1 MKHVKICTV
10 VTGSNRDE
18 FLSNLEK
25 IQDLSNCIE
34 LRIDYIADLTK
45 DDVKTIKDKTKKEAI
60 VTCRSKA
67 EGGIFTGSEDQ
78 RIEILQTAMDAG
90 FDHIDIELAT
100 LEAHQFEKN
109 DDTKLIISYH
119 NFTETPKYWKLHPIM
134 NKMYKYEPDVVKIA
148 TKVKTD
154 NDVHTLFRLIVDKDN
169 DDQWIIVGMGDEGK
183 ITRVLSPILGSY
195 LTYAATPFSESADG
209 QIQLDELKKIY
220 DDLHVSY

>member
-1 MKHVKICTV
+1 M
-10 VTGSNRDE
+10 S
-18 FLSNLEK
+18 
-25 IQDLSNCIE
+25 
-34 LRIDYIADLTK
+34 
-45 DDVKTIKDKTKKEAI
+45 
-60 VTCRSKA
+60 
-67 EGGIFTGSEDQ
+67 
-78 RIEILQTAMDAG
+78 
-90 FDHIDIELAT
+90 FDHIEIDLPT
-100 LEAHQFEKN
+100 LETH
-109 DDTKLIISYH
+109 DLKLSGEPKKIISYY